1 MCLFFIAVVLYVNV
15 FVCSYLGIIF
25 IFKRVL
31 LKFIFALR
39 LLKED
44 LLYFACK
51 PPTLMRQEVT
61 ETCEKIK
68 GKGEVVTVLNY
79 ASHLKDI

>member
-1 MCLFFIAVVLYVNV
+1 
-15 FVCSYLGIIF
+15 
-25 IFKRVL
+25 
-31 LKFIFALR
+31 LR